1 MKPEDQTVELMV
13 ENDRLRNALM
23 RLMRL
28 MLKYLD
34 LDEEVEQL
42 RKEQA

>member
-23 RLMRL
+23 RLM
-28 MLKYLD
+28 LKYLD

>member
-23 RLMRL
+23 RLM
-28 MLKYLD
+28 LKYLD
-34 LDEEVEQL
+34 LDGEVEQL
-42 RKEQA
+42 RREQA